1 VTQGHP
7 ALLTVLHVSHTGE
20 GGVGTCVGGVVGD
33 QLSRGWQVVVATHPD
48 STLAREA
55 AKAGVQAVPW
65 IATRNPT
72 RRLVGETRRLRNIIQ
87 STRPDVVH
95 LHSSK
100 AGLCGRVAIRGR
112 LPTLFQPH
120 GWSFEAVDG
129 PLERIVVRW
138 ERLGARWAHAIVC
151 VSEGER
157 ARGLARSI
165 NGRYRVIPNGVDVT
179 RFGKADESDRRE
191 ARQRL
196 RLGDQPLVLCV
207 GRLSRAKGQDVLVDS
222 WPAVRSE
229 VPEAELALV
238 GDGEDMEQ
246 LRRRADASIRLVGH
260 RDDVGD
266 WLAACDVV
274 AVPSRWEG
282 MSLGMLE
289 AMATGRSIVVTDVPG
304 AREAVDGTA
313 AIVPPEDPEALA
325 AAIAER
331 LLDPTKRQVE
341 GSAAAERARRN
352 YDLRETVNRVADLC
366 EEVLRAGA
374 RPKPARVRA

>member
-1 VTQGHP
+1 
-7 ALLTVLHVSHTGE
+7 VLHVSHTGE

-48 STLAREA
+48 SQLAWEA

-72 RRLVGETRRLRNIIQ
+72 QRLVGETRRLRNIIR

-129 PLERIVVRW
+129 ALERIVVGW

-157 ARGLARSI
+157 ERGLARGI
-165 NGRYRVIPNGVDVT
+165 KGRYRVIPNGVDVT
-179 RFGKADESDRRE
+179 RFGKTGESDRRE

-196 RLGDQPLVLCV
+196 GLGGQPLVVCV

-222 WPAVRSE
+222 WPAVRRE

-246 LRRRADASIRLVGH
+246 LRRRSDASIRLVGH
-260 RDDVGD
+260 RDDVTD

-289 AMATGRSIVVTDVPG
+289 GMARGRSMVVTDVPG
-304 AREAVDGTA
+304 AREAVDEAGG
-313 AIVPPEDPEALA
+313 IVPPEDPEALA
-325 AAIAER
+325 AAITER
-331 LLDPTKRQVE
+331 LLDPAKRQTE
-341 GSAAAERARRN
+341 GAAAAERARN
-352 YDLRETVNRVADLC
+352 NHDLRKTLGRVADLS
-366 EEVLRAGA
+366 EEVLSG
-374 RPKPARVRA
+374 VSQ